1 MRIIILLVFLFS
13 VSALH
18 STELPKDRATFKAL
32 MKPMIADNVYA
43 YKNCISD
50 INVLCAR
57 AAEGQTFGE
66 FHDEGD
72 NHGSGKLPWDKF
84 LELNELSKETK
95 RTDKVTAETIYA
107 RSISNTGARKQ
118 KELNES
124 MDNGASTEESNAEEM
139 QESE

>member
-1 MRIIILLVFLFS
+1 MRILILLVFLFS

-18 STELPKDRATFKAL
+18 STELPNDRAAFKAL

-43 YKNCISD
+43 YKDCMSD

-57 AAEGQTFGE
+57 AVEGQTFGE

-95 RTDKVTAETIYA
+95 RTDEVTAQTIYA

-118 KELNES
+118 KELDE
-124 MDNGASTEESNAEEM
+124 AKETEEKTEESNTVEM
-139 QESE
+139 QETE